1 MKESRSG
8 SDGLLV
14 KESSWYH
21 IEDGKAVCELCPHG
35 CRIADGS
42 HGLCRSRA
50 FSGGKLWATSYSHPC
65 AVSIDPVEKKPL
77 LHFHPGSQCFSIASA
92 GCNFACLN
100 CQNSEISQVAPGETQ
115 YVTLPPEEVVES
127 CKASH
132 CHSIAYTYTEPL
144 TWYEY
149 MYDCASLAHEAGIE
163 NILVSAGYVNDEPLR
178 RICGVIDAANI
189 DLKSFSDEIYRRI
202 SHGSLKP
209 VLHTLEVMRDAGV
222 WLEITNLLIPGV
234 NDSPELLASMCK
246 WLASNGFIDTPLHF
260 SRFFPMYRMPDAP
273 VTPLESLVTAA
284 DIARKAGLHYVY
296 IGNVYEIEGENT
308 SCPSCGKLLVRRD
321 GFKVFENHI
330 AVSSESHKGKC
341 PFCGTE
347 IPGRW

>member
-1 MKESRSG
+1 
-8 SDGLLV
+8 
-14 KESSWYH
+14 
-21 IEDGKAVCELCPHG
+21 
-35 CRIADGS
+35 
-42 HGLCRSRA
+42 
-50 FSGGKLWATSYSHPC
+50 
-65 AVSIDPVEKKPL
+65 
-77 LHFHPGSQCFSIASA
+77 
-92 GCNFACLN
+92 
-100 CQNSEISQVAPGETQ
+100 
-115 YVTLPPEEVVES
+115 
-127 CKASH
+127 
-132 CHSIAYTYTEPL
+132 
-144 TWYEY
+144 

-202 SHGSLKP
+202 SHGSLEP
-209 VLHTLEVMRDAGV
+209 VLHTLEVLRDAGV

-296 IGNVYEIEGENT
+296 VGNVYEIEGENT
-308 SCPSCGKLLVRRD
+308 CCPSCGKLLVRRD

-330 AVSSESHKGKC
+330 VKGEAQDSGRC
-341 PFCGTE
+341 PFCGAE
-347 IPGRW
+347 INGRW